1 MHYLLVRLE
10 DQETDILIFFN
21 VPHKEFDEKGEP
33 RGLAKEEELASE
45 TVNGLIRQLEILD
58 WGLFGG

>member
-1 MHYLLVRLE
+1 LLVRLE
-10 DQETDILIFFN
+10 EQETDILIFFN

-33 RGLAKEEELASE
+33 RRLAKEEELANE
-45 TVNGLIRQLEILD
+45 TVNGLIGQLEIVD